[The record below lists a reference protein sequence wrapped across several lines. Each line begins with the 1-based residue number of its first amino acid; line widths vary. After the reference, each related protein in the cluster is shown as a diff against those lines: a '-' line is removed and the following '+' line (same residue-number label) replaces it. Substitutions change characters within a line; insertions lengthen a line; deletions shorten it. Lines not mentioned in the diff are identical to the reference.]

1 MSYNQLSQGAEPIR
15 GRVSTPSALE
25 RSQCQ
30 IREGEHVAL
39 AKKIRGT
46 CPAQWLCGFSLVD
59 PEFLHQ
65 RNRERENIQDGNTDA
80 TDADILKRESAK
92 ENYQGGTTDATNAD
106 TLDID

>member
-1 MSYNQLSQGAEPIR
+1 MSYNQLSYGAEPLR

-30 IREGEHVAL
+30 IREGEHAAL

-59 PEFLHQ
+59 PESLHQ
-65 RNRERENIQDGNTDA
+65 RETLSANILWWNPVAIEPTPESKQER
-80 TDADILKRESAK
+80 KRQ
-92 ENYQGGTTDATNAD
+92 ENYQGGTP
-106 TLDID
+106 LP

>member
-1 MSYNQLSQGAEPIR
+1 MSYNQLSYGAEPLR

-59 PEFLHQ
+59 PKYQHQ
-65 RNRERENIQDGNTDA
+65 RNRERENIQDGTTDA
-80 TDADILKRESAK
+80 TDAD
-92 ENYQGGTTDATNAD
+92 